1 MNNIKINKNGSIIT
15 LSGNSSVIESE
26 KNILEGLDLTG
37 IESKDRII
45 IQQCM
50 DTKKFKSDILYNGN
64 NVYSLNKIVKE
75 YRKLQKTGTLE
86 NLSKTLY
93 NFFTLACGDIAHYN
107 IEGYKDYYNYDL
119 KKLEENLLRY
129 STSDRFSDRDNIFKK
144 LKIGRYY
151 KERENIDIDVV
162 PLKTFQKI
170 IKDYGFDTK
179 VDNNIWNF
187 DSFLREFSFT
197 IHVDENKPS
206 TIIRAIQKYYREFDK
221 DKYIE
226 NLYESTK
233 DSNTSLPISKIVY
246 NADFFVHLLSDLN
259 NELLYKCRNEA
270 ELLLESIPCKEN
282 EEYDLELELGM

>member
-1 MNNIKINKNGSIIT
+1 MNNLKINKNGSVIT
-15 LSGNSSVIESE
+15 LYGNKSVIESE

-37 IESKDRII
+37 IESKDRLI

-64 NVYSLNKIVKE
+64 SVYSLNKIVKE

-107 IEGYKDYYNYDL
+107 IDCYKDYYNYDL

-129 STSDRFSDRDNIFKK
+129 STSGRFTDRDNIFKK
-144 LKIGRYY
+144 LKIGSYY

-162 PLKTFQKI
+162 PLKTLQKI
-170 IKDYGFDTK
+170 IKDYGFDIK
-179 VDNNIWNF
+179 VNNNIWNF
-187 DSFLREFSFT
+187 YSFLKDFSFA
-197 IHVDENKPS
+197 IKVNGNKS
-206 TIIRAIQKYYREFDK
+206 SDIIKAIQKYYQEFDK

-226 NLYESTK
+226 KLYGETK
-233 DSNTSLPISKIVY
+233 DSDTALPISKIVY
-246 NADFFVHLLSDLN
+246 NADFFVNLLSDLN

-270 ELLLESIPCKEN
+270 ELLSDYIKQESR
-282 EEYDLELELGM
+282 EYDLELEPEM